1 MTVKELQ
8 GILDR
13 IVDKNAPIEF
23 NVRDYRDHTEVD
35 YPEAMM
41 KIEVVQDDSY
51 FRDEGDKMVF
61 INFCSPQVKIEDE
74 EEIEKELED
83 FYKKDIPVFLCGA
96 LDEEWAH

>member
-23 NVRDYRDHTEVD
+23 EFNDYYKDFDENDIPTAD
-35 YPEAMM
+35 I
-41 KIEVVQDDSY
+41 KINGIQDDSY
-51 FRDEGDKMVF
+51 FKDEGYKRVIISF
-61 INFCSPQVKIEDE
+61 QSPELKIDTETDE
-74 EEIEKELED
+74 EELED